1 MKILIGTTN
10 KGKQQDYKKI
20 LSAKIKSPISV
31 IFPQDLDIEKSPV
44 ENGSTFVENSLIK
57 AKYYFEKSGL
67 PTIADDGGIEIPI
80 LNNEPGVLSRRWP
93 GHEATADELIK
104 FTIQNLKEYP
114 NREQRRALLTV
125 WITYYDG
132 KDTIVENESIDG
144 YISNQININYIKG
157 YPYRALFIVNGVD
170 KYYDELSDKEHAI
183 YNHRRKAL
191 IRLWKKIHLKYN
203 I

>member
-93 GHEATADELIK
+93 GHEATDDELIK